1 MGIDNRT
8 SSGPRILLRRRDG
21 STGDLSD
28 GVVGNIRFS
37 GMDSESLFWEDVEP
51 TCLDETEVG

>member
-1 MGIDNRT
+1 MGINDRT
-8 SSGPRILLRRRDG
+8 SSSARILLRRRDG

-51 TCLDETEVG
+51 ARMDKAEMG